1 MTTTSRTPQPIP
13 EGMHSLT
20 PHLVC
25 AHAADAIAFYKNAFG
40 AVEVSRLPGPD
51 GRLMHGSVRIGDSM
65 LMLTDGGGEWKP
77 MPASLYLYVND
88 ADATYKRAL
97 AAGATS
103 VMEPV
108 TQFYGDRQGGVK
120 DPSGNIWW
128 IATHVEDV
136 SPEELRKRAE
146 ASVRQQQPQG

>member
-1 MTTTSRTPQPIP
+1 MAVKSIPDNYHSITPYLMAPGASRLIEFLKEAFCAVESERMTSP
-13 EGMHSLT
+13 
-20 PHLVC
+20 
-25 AHAADAIAFYKNAFG
+25 DG
-40 AVEVSRLPGPD
+40 AVRHAE
-51 GRLMHGSVRIGDSM
+51 VRIGDSM

-146 ASVRQQQPQG
+146 GSVRQQKPQG

>member
-1 MTTTSRTPQPIP
+1 MAVQPIP
-13 EGMHSLT
+13 DRYHSVT
-20 PHLVC
+20 PYLM
-25 AHAADAIAFYKNAFG
+25 APGTSRLIEFLKEAFG
-40 AVEVSRLPGPD
+40 AIEGERLTHPG
-51 GRLMHGSVRIGDSM
+51 GAVMHAELRIGDSM

-77 MPASLYLYVND
+77 MPTNLYLYVND
-88 ADATYKRAL
+88 ADATYRRAL

-108 TQFYGDRQGGVK
+108 TQFYGDRHGGVK

-136 SPEELRKRAE
+136 SSEELQRRAE
-146 ASVRQQQPQG
+146 ARARQQQPQG

>member
-1 MTTTSRTPQPIP
+1 MAVKPIP
-13 EGMHSLT
+13 DNYHSIT
-20 PHLVC
+20 PYLM
-25 AHAADAIAFYKNAFG
+25 APGAARLIEFLKDAFG
-40 AVEVSRLPGPD
+40 AVERERMTGPD
-51 GRLMHGSVRIGDSM
+51 GGVMHAEVRIGDSM
-65 LMLTDGGGEWKP
+65 VMLTDGGGDWKP
-77 MPASLYLYVND
+77 MPTALYLYVND
-88 ADATYKRAL
+88 ADATYQRAL

-108 TQFYGDRQGGVK
+108 TQFYGDRHGGVK

-146 ASVRQQQPQG
+146 ARAGQLQPQR

>member
-1 MTTTSRTPQPIP
+1 MAVKPIP
-13 EGMHSLT
+13 DNYHSIT
-20 PHLVC
+20 PYLM
-25 AHAADAIAFYKNAFG
+25 APGAARLIEFLKDAFG
-40 AVEVSRLPGPD
+40 ATERERMTGPD
-51 GRLMHGSVRIGDSM
+51 GGVMHAEVRIGDSM
-65 LMLTDGGGEWKP
+65 VMLTDGGGDWKA
-77 MPASLYLYVND
+77 MPAALYLYVND
-88 ADATYKRAL
+88 ADATYQRAL

-108 TQFYGDRQGGVK
+108 TQFYGDRHGGVK

-146 ASVRQQQPQG
+146 ARARQQQPQG

>member
-1 MTTTSRTPQPIP
+1 MAVKPIP
-13 EGMHSLT
+13 DNYHSIT
-20 PHLVC
+20 PYLM
-25 AHAADAIAFYKNAFG
+25 APGASRLIEFLKEAFG
-40 AVEVSRLPGPD
+40 AVESERMTSPD
-51 GRLMHGSVRIGDSM
+51 GAVRHAEVRIGDSM

>member
-1 MTTTSRTPQPIP
+1 MAVKPIP
-13 EGMHSLT
+13 DNYHSIT
-20 PHLVC
+20 PYLM
-25 AHAADAIAFYKNAFG
+25 APGAARLIEFLKDAFG
-40 AVEVSRLPGPD
+40 AVESERMTHPD
-51 GRLMHGSVRIGDSM
+51 GAVMHAEVRIGDSM
-65 LMLTDGGGEWKP
+65 LMLTDGGGDWKP
-77 MPASLYLYVND
+77 MPAALYLYVND
-88 ADATYKRAL
+88 ADATYQRAL

-108 TQFYGDRQGGVK
+108 TQFYGDRHGGVK

-146 ASVRQQQPQG
+146 ARARQQPPQG

>member
-1 MTTTSRTPQPIP
+1 MTAP
-13 EGMHSLT
+13 
-20 PHLVC
+20 
-25 AHAADAIAFYKNAFG
+25 DG
-40 AVEVSRLPGPD
+40 AVRHAE
-51 GRLMHGSVRIGDSM
+51 VRIGDSM

-108 TQFYGDRQGGVK
+108 AQFYGDRQGGVK
-120 DPSGNIWW
+120 IRRETSGGLPHTSRMCLPRSCGNGPRAASASSSRRDNRRAPS
-128 IATHVEDV
+128 
-136 SPEELRKRAE
+136 
-146 ASVRQQQPQG
+146 